1 MKRSTQIFFFR
12 ICTGACLLFAQLSGT
27 SLEGQPTE
35 PISIDVYTAT
45 ALALRSNLG
54 IELEQLS
61 LDIKKNTKDTV
72 YNYFYPKVSASVK
85 LNRLNEAPSTVST
98 LLPYG
103 AETPTP
109 LGTAYD
115 KVLPYSYTPPH
126 RFELGTAIS
135 ANLALSYSMI
145 HGIRIAQ
152 LDYEAGRI
160 SLETARKKVGLDVQ
174 KNFYNLLVIEES
186 IKLAEQ
192 NLQAAITRYNQAR
205 ENYLNGLVDQYTML
219 SAQVAVEVLKPGI
232 VEIRNGYETALLSFK
247 LLLGIDLDT
256 PIRLEGSIDP
266 EILLFDARELSSRF
280 LDNRLDIQRLVI
292 AQKITDTSSKL
303 ERSNLLPVLSFL
315 YTVDP
320 TFSGDPFK
328 DSWFDKDWNQ
338 RSGMF
343 GITVSISLD
352 NFIPG
357 SSQQNKIYNA
367 QMEQE
372 KVGVQL
378 AQALQAADL
387 EIRKT
392 VMGLEKSARSIE
404 ALKLNVELAEQANQ
418 MGQEAYRAGLKDYSQ
433 IETTEVNLQEAKV
446 NLLKEKYN
454 YLAGLLDLEYALNTS
469 IETLKGLSR

>member
-1 MKRSTQIFFFR
+1 
-12 ICTGACLLFAQLSGT
+12 
-27 SLEGQPTE
+27 
-35 PISIDVYTAT
+35 
-45 ALALRSNLG
+45 
-54 IELEQLS
+54 
-61 LDIKKNTKDTV
+61 
-72 YNYFYPKVSASVK
+72 
-85 LNRLNEAPSTVST
+85 
-98 LLPYG
+98 
-103 AETPTP
+103 
-109 LGTAYD
+109 
-115 KVLPYSYTPPH
+115 
-126 RFELGTAIS
+126 
-135 ANLALSYSMI
+135 
-145 HGIRIAQ
+145 
-152 LDYEAGRI
+152 
-160 SLETARKKVGLDVQ
+160 
-174 KNFYNLLVIEES
+174 
-186 IKLAEQ
+186 
-192 NLQAAITRYNQAR
+192 
-205 ENYLNGLVDQYTML
+205 
-219 SAQVAVEVLKPGI
+219 
-232 VEIRNGYETALLSFK
+232 
-247 LLLGIDLDT
+247 
-256 PIRLEGSIDP
+256 
-266 EILLFDARELSSRF
+266 
-280 LDNRLDIQRLVI
+280 
-292 AQKITDTSSKL
+292 TDTSSKL